1 VSKVL
6 DKKFFSIAS
15 VMLAQRT
22 GRYTVNKTDCRIP
35 AARPRSDASHWLV
48 EVLATGEAVVVI
60 GKTYIEL
67 CRLMN
72 AEHGSR
78 GWELHDREETGELAL
93 VILSA

>member
-1 VSKVL
+1 MNRV
-6 DKKFFSIAS
+6 
-15 VMLAQRT
+15 
-22 GRYTVNKTDCRIP
+22 DCRIP
-35 AARPRSDASHWLV
+35 AALPRSDVSHWLV
-48 EVLATGEAVVVI
+48 EVLDTGEAVVVV

-72 AEHGSR
+72 AEYGSH